1 MREFILLSFIIF
13 ASTSIGYHMGYRS
26 AVNSALTNPVLTNPV
41 LTNLVLTNP
50 VTVDVFDDFK
60 NIDNWFL
67 PCSVI
72 HIEIIERNEIDERFS
87 SELNDVINKFV
98 NDNSKNIN
106 KSTFVKYC
114 DGASV
119 HKNYHNRT

>member
-1 MREFILLSFIIF
+1 M
-13 ASTSIGYHMGYRS
+13 
-26 AVNSALTNPVLTNPV
+26 
-41 LTNLVLTNP
+41 
-50 VTVDVFDDFK
+50 
-60 NIDNWFL
+60 
-67 PCSVI
+67 I

-87 SELNDVINKFV
+87 SELNDVINKFVNEFVNEFV